1 MLKSVI
7 ILCLSAT
14 IILVGLTLPVNP
26 PGPRGGP
33 VPLSQKV
40 AHSSHCSGCHGVDD
54 TGLALVDGDG
64 NDVSIFD
71 DWRISMM
78 GLSARDPFWRATMAH
93 EVNLYPSAKQAIETT
108 CLKCH
113 SPLGSFE
120 AKRNNQ
126 PYSYDIMLG
135 DSLGLDGVSCSACHQ
150 QPAAGWKEEHSPRHP
165 VRRA

>member
-33 VPLSQKV
+33 VPLTQKV

-113 SPLGSFE
+113 S
-120 AKRNNQ
+120 
-126 PYSYDIMLG
+126 
-135 DSLGLDGVSCSACHQ
+135 
-150 QPAAGWKEEHSPRHP
+150 
-165 VRRA
+165 